1 MAENYK
7 TKLQKVRAFVFD
19 VDGVLTD
26 GTVLVTD
33 EGQLLRSMHI
43 RDGFALK
50 AATEKGYP
58 ILILS
63 GGFNDGVRIRLHNLG
78 IKHIILGSKDKVADF
93 HTFCIEQ
100 QIDPQ
105 SVAYMGDDIPDYQV
119 MKMTGL
125 ASCPQDAI
133 PEIKKIS
140 HYISHRNGGRGAV
153 RDLIEQVLKV
163 QGNWDVEADG
173 AFF

>member
-7 TKLQKVRAFVFD
+7 TKLQQVRAFVFD

-50 AATEKGYP
+50 AAAEKGYP

-63 GGFNDGVRIRLHNLG
+63 GGFNEGVRIRLHNLG
-78 IKHIILGSKDKVADF
+78 IQHIILGSKNKVADF
-93 HTFCIEQ
+93 NAFCTEQ

-105 SVAYMGDDIPDYQV
+105 TVAYMGDDIPDYQV
-119 MKMTGL
+119 MKLTGL

-140 HYISHRNGGRGAV
+140 QYISHRNGGRGAV

-163 QGNWDVEADG
+163 QGNWEVEADG